1 MDVSRRPRRPYS
13 LVGMQF
19 ALLGFVLPNQVGN
32 AVLGELVGDVP
43 GECIVVH
50 YLLIQLSAFFAHEMV
65 PNTRFWNGTFVLIRT
80 PQLEAVIF
88 PLPSQA
94 LHLMG

>member
-1 MDVSRRPRRPYS
+1 
-13 LVGMQF
+13 MQL

-50 YLLIQLSAFFAHEMV
+50 YLLIQLSAFFAHETL
-65 PNTRFWNGTFVLIRT
+65 PIREKAGAQTRLSATGARC
-80 PQLEAVIF
+80 
-88 PLPSQA
+88 SCR
-94 LHLMG
+94 